1 MPALSSFDY
10 AIIRVV
16 PRVER
21 GEFVNAGAIL
31 FCRARRFLGA
41 RIELDTGRLAALAP
55 WLEIAA
61 VERQLALIP
70 RICAGD
76 DPGPIGRLPQA
87 ERFHWL
93 VAPSSTVVQPSP
105 VHSGF
110 CADPEAELERLL
122 ATMVRAPA
130 SGTTAGG

>member
-1 MPALSSFDY
+1 MRTAPSRAQL
-10 AIIRVV
+10 RPVH
-16 PRVER
+16 EQ
-21 GEFVNAGAIL
+21 
-31 FCRARRFLGA
+31 RAR
-41 RIELDTGRLAALAP
+41 D
-55 WLEIAA
+55 
-61 VERQLALIP
+61 ERDP
-70 RICAGD
+70 RGPHRPLHERCAGD

>member
-31 FCRARRFLGA
+31 FCRAQRFLAA
-41 RIELDTGRLAALAP
+41 RIELDPARLTALAP
-55 WLEIAA
+55 WLDVDDIT
-61 VERQLALIP
+61 RQLALIP
-70 RICAGD
+70 RIAAGED
-76 DPGPIGRLPQA
+76 SDPIARLPQA

-93 VAPSSTVVQPSP
+93 VAPSSTIIQPSP
-105 VHSGF
+105 VHSGL
-110 CADPEAELERLL
+110 CADPAATLDHLL
-122 ATMVRAPA
+122 ATMVRITSAEC
-130 SGTTAGG
+130 